1 MHIAARVAG
10 EEFAR
15 FHIDIASNDAI
26 VGDSDYFEGSSLLA
40 FTNIDSIEF
49 PIYPVPQQ
57 LAEKLHAY
65 TLPRSV
71 VNTRTKDLVDM
82 VMLTTIEIVDAGV
95 LQASLKATFDRRGTH
110 AVPRELPPPPSRW
123 AAPFTR
129 LAASASTMPTQELG
143 KGWSLAAEFWNPI
156 LSDEIGAAIWLPV
169 PHTWTPTD
177 DRKAWIEG

>member
-1 MHIAARVAG
+1 VRVAG

-15 FHIDIASNDAI
+15 FHVDIASNDAI
-26 VGDSDYFEGSSLLA
+26 IGDSDYFEGSSLVA

-82 VMLTTIEIVDAGV
+82 IRLITVEIVGAEE
-95 LQASLKATFDRRGTH
+95 LRASVRATFRRRGTH
-110 AVPRELPPPPSRW
+110 DELQTFPPPPPSW
-123 AAPFTR
+123 NAPFAR
-129 LAASASTMPTQELG
+129 LASSAPTMPT
-143 KGWSLAAEFWNPI
+143 KGLIDGWTLAAMFWDPM
-156 LSDEIGAAIWLPV
+156 LSGDVTSGTWFPLPKA
-169 PHTWTPTD
+169 WTPTD
-177 DRKAWIEG
+177 DSHAPA